1 MQQQKASAWE
11 LMGGEEITEGREDER
26 GQTRSCTKN
35 NLMLSALA
43 VAMEHPR
50 NGQGRLQFASLKFT
64 SDWAASLIAARTRAV
79 RNSLCGQNQL
89 QHSRSTPPGCLGPI
103 LPPGSW
109 PPMNYSCAPGCFLLS
124 LNVFFLL
131 PCQVPL
137 LGYCLLRWTFCF

>member
-1 MQQQKASAWE
+1 
-11 LMGGEEITEGREDER
+11 MGGEEIIEGREDER

-89 QHSRSTPPGCLGPI
+89 QHSRSTPGMSGSHASSRFLATCELQLCTWVLSLASQCF
-103 LPPGSW
+103 LPP
-109 PPMNYSCAPGCFLLS
+109 L
-124 LNVFFLL
+124 
-131 PCQVPL
+131 CQVPL